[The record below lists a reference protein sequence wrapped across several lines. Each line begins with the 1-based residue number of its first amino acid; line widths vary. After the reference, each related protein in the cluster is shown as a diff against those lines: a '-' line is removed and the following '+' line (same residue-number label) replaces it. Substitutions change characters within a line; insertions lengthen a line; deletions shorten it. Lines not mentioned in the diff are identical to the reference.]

1 MPEYEETL
9 RSCLSEVQRVQSL
22 TEELLELARL
32 DSREEPETPQPVA
45 VSEIVAAAVSA
56 VTPEAE
62 RRGILVVAEAPFDV
76 LVRAAPLAAKVAL
89 ANILDNAVKFSP
101 AGGQVRIAVAA
112 VDGEAIIAVSDA
124 GPGVAPDEAERL
136 FQPFYRGRA
145 SRSTGAAG
153 VGLGLAISR
162 VLIQRHGGRI
172 SLDAPDQRGAKFSV
186 HLPRAERLA
195 EEPIASSAGPPRA
208 APTTDRD

>member
-1 MPEYEETL
+1 
-9 RSCLSEVQRVQSL
+9 
-22 TEELLELARL
+22 
-32 DSREEPETPQPVA
+32 
-45 VSEIVAAAVSA
+45 
-56 VTPEAE
+56 
-62 RRGILVVAEAPFDV
+62 
-76 LVRAAPLAAKVAL
+76 VAL

-112 VDGEAIIAVSDA
+112 VDGEAVIAVSDA

-172 SLDAPDQRGAKFSV
+172 SLDAPDERGATFSV
-186 HLPRAERLA
+186 HLPRAEPLA
-195 EEPIASSAGPPRA
+195 EEPFASSAGPPRA